1 MSYSGGEAY
10 AAPESSIPA
19 PRIAIGGCRRSRA
32 RSTVVRTTAP
42 PPSPAMH
49 TSRRWN
55 GVASIGDARTSST
68 VYGPFPDITASGFF
82 EPLLRIVAATVAS
95 CSGVVA
101 KRWMCPWA
109 TSAKSGMTYAPHT
122 SVNSMKSSAPLTVCP
137 RPNLPARPPPT
148 TATSHR
154 PALMAAAAFMTPRAP
169 AASSRPSLT
178 QLNGPP
184 RTLGPRRGLARAS
197 SGARPVR
204 RDTVH
209 VVGLEPGVGD
219 GPEHALLS
227 EVERGP
233 VRQGPGLLGGVDSD
247 DGDVTQ
253 RHRPPP
259 PVAPRATPDA
269 C

>member
-10 AAPESSIPA
+10 AAPASSIPA

-109 TSAKSGMTYAPHT
+109 TNAKSGMTYAPHT

-184 RTLGPRRGLARAS
+184 RTLAHDAAS
-197 SGARPVR
+197 PGRP
-204 RDTVH
+204 
-209 VVGLEPGVGD
+209 P
-219 GPEHALLS
+219 
-227 EVERGP
+227 
-233 VRQGPGLLGGVDSD
+233 GPGQS
-247 DGDVTQ
+247 
-253 RHRPPP
+253 
-259 PVAPRATPDA
+259 AATPSTSWGSSPA
-269 C
+269 SATAPSTLS